1 EEEEAIVQ
9 THRGHFAWVQNVK
22 SHPTMM
28 YQLFS
33 ASVEGEV
40 KLWDI
45 RGRTDKVVTTWNLM
59 QDVGLS
65 AFDVHS
71 TAEVF
76 AGWAFLL
83 RILESER
90 SVLTSS
96 HSSSAITNT
105 RYRSQRLS
113 FRSLVAEH
121 DEPLSQYN
129 ISTGLVTA
137 PVKLNPSP
145 YIPRASSFVFHPTE
159 MLCGV
164 GESDGSSEL
173 YLAVFSMFIC

>member
-1 EEEEAIVQ
+1 MGSTRQAQALGFILSVPFRK
-9 THRGHFAWVQNVK
+9 HRRSKVK
-22 SHPTMM
+22 STYGIYEDRP
-28 YQLFS
+28 
-33 ASVEGEV
+33 
-40 KLWDI
+40 I
-45 RGRTDKVVTTWNLM
+45 RLM

-76 AGWAFLL
+76 AG
-83 RILESER
+83 
-90 SVLTSS
+90 SS
-96 HSSSAITNT
+96 QAITNT

-164 GESDGSSEL
+164 GESDGSNEL
-173 YLAVFSMFIC
+173 IRLSFLCLFVESLSSLNCWL